1 VAPSSRKR
9 VRADRRSCVPIAR
22 CGLQLIASTL
32 LRIGFGDS
40 QKKPALAS
48 EDETR
53 GR

>member
-1 VAPSSRKR
+1 VATSSRMH
-9 VRADRRSCVPIAR
+9 VRADRRSCAPIAR

-32 LRIGFGDS
+32 LRIGVGDS
-40 QKKPALAS
+40 QKKPALTS